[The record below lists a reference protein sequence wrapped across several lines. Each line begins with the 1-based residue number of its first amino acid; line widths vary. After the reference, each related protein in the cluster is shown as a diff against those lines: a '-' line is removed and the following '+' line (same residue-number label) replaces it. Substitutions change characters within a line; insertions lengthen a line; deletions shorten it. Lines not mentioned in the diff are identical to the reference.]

1 MIGKYNSCNKQQ
13 RAGIVGCQPFYY
25 IFLRKSIRMFYC
37 FREKYANP
45 LQKSSE
51 KYAFFLQIF
60 LILQSLNTLR

>member
-37 FREKYANP
+37 FREKYASSP
-45 LQKSSE
+45 QKVP
-51 KYAFFLQIF
+51 KNLHYFCRFF
-60 LILQSLNTLR
+60 